1 MWKLSNDLECG
12 SAVREPLS
20 VSALRQSVC
29 LVAAG
34 LLGKEAG
41 NQTALRDIKK
51 KKKERK
57 AHNALRLASN
67 AAKAEGKGN

>member
-51 KKKERK
+51 KEKRK

-67 AAKAEGKGN
+67 AAKAGGKGN